1 MTCAEP
7 VIGCELNALP
17 VSETSCTE
25 VVCGEWVAED
35 WNQVWDHNRFTP
47 KVHSG
52 VFFQCDTNKHC
63 CYGIYQGSCF
73 KYFENMCFYEL
84 ITICVL
90 FS

>member
-47 KVHSG
+47 KVHSDG
-52 VFFQCDTNKHC
+52 FFSVRYKQTLLLWNIS
-63 CYGIYQGSCF
+63 GFRF
-73 KYFENMCFYEL
+73 K
-84 ITICVL
+84 ICV
-90 FS
+90 SIS

>member
-47 KVHSG
+47 KVHSDG
-52 VFFQCDTNKHC
+52 FFFSAIQTNTVAMEYIRVQVLNTLK
-63 CYGIYQGSCF
+63 
-73 KYFENMCFYEL
+73 
-84 ITICVL
+84 ICV
-90 FS
+90 SIS